1 MPGVFDALL
10 AGPGGNPSLVID
22 DSKLPEIA
30 TIVRV
35 DQFFD
40 YLGCGLALL
49 DKRQSTRPER
59 RIGEGLRRDSADA
72 SLGPGYPGA
81 NTKPVTFALPTIS
94 PVSASRAT
102 IENVWARLPGEIS
115 RAGRTVLLTKVKR
128 MPRPKTSHNFMVASG
143 IVVF

>member
-10 AGPGGNPSLVID
+10 AGPGGNPSPVID
-22 DSKLPEIA
+22 DGKLPEIA

-40 YLGCGLALL
+40 YLGCGFPLL

-72 SLGPGYPGA
+72 SLGPGYR
-81 NTKPVTFALPTIS
+81 VPTSNQCVCTATPIS

-115 RAGRTVLLTKVKR
+115 WVGQNRTV
-128 MPRPKTSHNFMVASG
+128 N
-143 IVVF
+143 